1 MEYKTRNGPIEIFTV
16 SMVRLTDL
24 CEGLSDA
31 TVTLILESVDKDFSY
46 GDCLHSL
53 VSVDAFNPQQSTDEP
68 EIAEFFERLRSLPLF
83 VTVDLES

>member
-1 MEYKTRNGPIEIFTV
+1 MEYKTRNGPIEILTV

-31 TVTLILESVDKDFSY
+31 TVTSILESVNKDFTY

-53 VSVDAFNPQQSTDEP
+53 VGVDAFNPQQSADDP
-68 EIAEFFERLRSLPLF
+68 EIEEFFKRLRALPLF
-83 VTVDLES
+83 ITVDLES